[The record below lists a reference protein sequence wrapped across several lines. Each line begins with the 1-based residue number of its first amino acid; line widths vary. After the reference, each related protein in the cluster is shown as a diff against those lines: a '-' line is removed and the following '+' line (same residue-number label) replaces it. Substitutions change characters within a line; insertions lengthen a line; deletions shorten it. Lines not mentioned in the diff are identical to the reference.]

1 MNKKLLDLSE
11 KIDAL
16 TVEVFDV
23 IIDIAD
29 SLNVPFFVVG
39 ARARDW
45 ILELGYGISTMRRTE
60 DVDLGVQVSDWNSY
74 ARFREGLTATKKF
87 SPDKKKTQR
96 LLYKGSFPVDIIPF
110 GAIAEPD
117 DRVFW
122 PPDDGFEMS
131 TEGFEE
137 THQTSI
143 TIKMRVKP
151 LLEIQS
157 VSLAGLAI
165 LKIISWNDNP
175 VLRDRDAKDLL
186 LLTRTYLD
194 AGNVDRLYKKE
205 VDLLEKEGF
214 DYELVS
220 AKLLGRD
227 IATILRPKTRDT
239 ILKILERETG
249 GFQSH
254 YRLVYNMLDYGADSS
269 DFEKSLRLL
278 EEMKAGI
285 LEKL

>member
-1 MNKKLLDLSE
+1 MKKKLLDLSE
-11 KIDAL
+11 KIDCL
-16 TVEVFDV
+16 TVELFDV
-23 IIDIAD
+23 IADVAD
-29 SLNVPFFVVG
+29 SLNVPFYVVG

-45 ILELGYGISTMRRTE
+45 ILELGYDIPTMRRTE

-74 ARFREGLTATKKF
+74 ARLRESLTATKKF
-87 SPDKKKTQR
+87 SPDEKEAQR

-117 DRVFW
+117 ERVFW
-122 PPDDGFEMS
+122 PPDEGFEMS
-131 TEGFEE
+131 TAGFEE

-143 TIKMRVKP
+143 IIKMRAKP

-175 VLRDRDAKDLL
+175 VRGDRDAKDLL
-186 LLTRTYLD
+186 LLMRTYLD
-194 AGNVDRLYKKE
+194 AGNQERLYSE
-205 VDLLEKEGF
+205 EADLMEKEDF

-220 AKLLGRD
+220 ARLLGRD
-227 IATILRPKTRDT
+227 VAAILRPKTRDV
-239 ILKILERETG
+239 ILRTLDKETG
-249 GFQSH
+249 GDQSD
-254 YRLVYNMLDYGADSS
+254 YRLVYSMLGYGADST
-269 DFEKSLRLL
+269 DFEMPLQLL

-285 LEKL
+285 LEKV

>member
-87 SPDKKKTQR
+87 SPDKKKAQR

-137 THQTSI
+137 THQT
-143 TIKMRVKP
+143 
-151 LLEIQS
+151 
-157 VSLAGLAI
+157 
-165 LKIISWNDNP
+165 
-175 VLRDRDAKDLL
+175 
-186 LLTRTYLD
+186 
-194 AGNVDRLYKKE
+194 
-205 VDLLEKEGF
+205 
-214 DYELVS
+214 
-220 AKLLGRD
+220 
-227 IATILRPKTRDT
+227 
-239 ILKILERETG
+239 
-249 GFQSH
+249 
-254 YRLVYNMLDYGADSS
+254 
-269 DFEKSLRLL
+269 
-278 EEMKAGI
+278 
-285 LEKL
+285 